1 MLDRAYVVAVRFW
14 PFVWGGGF
22 VAGADHLLAVIL
34 LTWPTLDLTSTQRVG
49 ATLGLALAAD
59 FAAACALLGVFQG
72 LIFPTRPVSARAIFR
87 TALRKFAGYFLTHL
101 LYVIAVAFFGLLGL
115 RLVRAGMYTAAPLE
129 NALVGVGLIG
139 LGGVLA
145 VRLCLAS
152 IACLIEDGN
161 PVGALRRSWHLT
173 GAWPRGFRQT
183 KSRPLVRIFSVL
195 GLPALAAGFVLVSG
209 MGLGVYGFGV
219 PWPGVENSR
228 ETSIMME
235 LIAFGSVAL
244 AMPLVW
250 AGLMAVYVEYR
261 MRTEALDFYL
271 RLRELSRDVP
281 GGGVF

>member
-1 MLDRAYVVAVRFW
+1 MLDRAYMVAVRFW
-14 PFVWGGGF
+14 PFLWGGGL
-22 VAGADHLLAVIL
+22 VAGADHLLAVVL
-34 LTWPTLDLTSTQRVG
+34 LVLPNVDWDSTQRVG

-72 LIFPTRPVSARAIFR
+72 LIFPTRPVSAKAILR

-115 RLVRAGMYTAAPLE
+115 RLMRAGMYTDAALG
-129 NALVGVGLIG
+129 NALVGGGLVV
-139 LGGVLA
+139 LAAVLA

-173 GAWPRGFRQT
+173 GAWPRGFREA
-183 KSRPLVRIFSVL
+183 KSRPLGRILSVL
-195 GLPALAAGFVLVSG
+195 ALPLLAAGLVLVAG
-209 MGLGVYGFGV
+209 LGLGVYGFGV
-219 PWPGVENSR
+219 PWPGMENSR

-235 LIAFGSVAL
+235 LIAFGAVAV